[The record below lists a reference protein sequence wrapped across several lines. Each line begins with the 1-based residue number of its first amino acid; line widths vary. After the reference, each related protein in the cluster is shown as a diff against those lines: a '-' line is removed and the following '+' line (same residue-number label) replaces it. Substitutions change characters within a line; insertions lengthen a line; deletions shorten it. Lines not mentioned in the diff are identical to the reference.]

1 MPNLFRNLYLF
12 FFVFFRLFWSSG
24 VHCYPASPGEDNLWL
39 LADGLGARVAFD
51 CQPLLYWQSG
61 MSPFLASNHRRN
73 AFLGNQQKR
82 RPNEADPSWR
92 SRHFGQKG
100 HQAQSWVGKPPLLL
114 LLPLDTKMRF
124 EKDFQQ
130 SGLGNLLIISCFEED
145 QRQICK
151 VDSCNK
157 TIDYFQIVT

>member
-1 MPNLFRNLYLF
+1 MSTFITLFCL
-12 FFVFFRLFWSSG
+12 FFRLFRSSR

-114 LLPLDTKMRF
+114 LPLDTKMRF
-124 EKDFQQ
+124 LKDLVPARGNSLTIFH
-130 SGLGNLLIISCFEED
+130 GLKKNRFKAGITSKKFVPFRIASY
-145 QRQICK
+145 
-151 VDSCNK
+151 SW
-157 TIDYFQIVT
+157 

>member
-1 MPNLFRNLYLF
+1 MY
-12 FFVFFRLFWSSG
+12 FRLFRSSG
-24 VHCYPASPGEDNLWL
+24 VHCYPASPGEDKLWL
-39 LADGLGARVAFD
+39 LADGLGAGVAFD
-51 CQPLLYWQSG
+51 CHSLVYWQSG

-114 LLPLDTKMRF
+114 LPLDTKMRF
-124 EKDFQQ
+124 EKDFI
-130 SGLGNLLIISCFEED
+130 SPVLGICWLFHILKKTRFKFVKLTLPTKQLITFRLYCSPFKFW
-145 QRQICK
+145 R
-151 VDSCNK
+151 
-157 TIDYFQIVT
+157 